1 MFLFLSVFKGLLLEP
16 RPADKLDNVILL
28 SFISR
33 LGRGEDKVTVRGDDK
48 LTGRE
53 EEKVSSPVLGEDK
66 EERTSFPASVKV
78 KD

>member
-1 MFLFLSVFKGLLLEP
+1 LFLFLSVFKGLLL
-16 RPADKLDNVILL
+16 DILDNVILL

-53 EEKVSSPVLGEDK
+53 EKVSSPVLGEDK